1 MGAEPE
7 VSAGGRSPCQSEG
20 ERAPFPGGIKTPQPQ
35 DHCTQHRTAEADGGG
50 CIPVLPAAFSKAET
64 PAAEAAAKEAGPARH
79 GQAPRPPFT
88 SGQRQQPNS
97 D

>member
-20 ERAPFPGGIKTPQPQ
+20 EGAAFPGGIKTPQPQ
-35 DHCTQHRTAEADGGG
+35 DHCAQHRAAAADRGG

-64 PAAEAAAKEAGPARH
+64 LAAEAAAAKEAGPARH
-79 GQAPRPPFT
+79 GQAPRPPFI
-88 SGQRQQPNS
+88 SGQR
-97 D
+97 